1 MKHDFDAV
9 LDECLDLLR
18 SGIDAQTCLALYPQ
32 YELELRPLLEL
43 AADVR
48 AATPPAPVAAARLA
62 GRRRMLEA
70 LAQKHARRPASMIT
84 QLVAR
89 LTGQETRNAS
99 PVWRLAV
106 AVVVISMMVVALGG
120 TAAASAASLPGDALY
135 PVKLAV
141 QQAGV
146 ALTFDATARKQLKD
160 QFSAQRRQ
168 DVQAALQAG
177 RRAAIQFQGILQQI
191 SGNTWVVSGLTVT
204 LQSGATMVVGDPSV
218 GAWVM
223 VRGYLPGDGTLVA
236 AYLEVTDNRRSVL
249 PPTPEPIELQKS
261 GEKPEP
267 TQPPGPAPEKPT
279 PKPTPEKPTPRPAP
293 EKPTLK
299 STPEKP
305 TRKP

>member
-18 SGIDAQTCLALYPQ
+18 SGIGVQTCLALYPQ
-32 YELELRPLLEL
+32 YELELRPLLQL

-48 AATPPAPVAAARLA
+48 AVTPPAPAIAARVA

-70 LAQKHARRPASMIT
+70 FAQQRARRPASIIT

-89 LTGQETRNAS
+89 LAGQETGNAR
-99 PVWRLAV
+99 PVWRLAAAV
-106 AVVVISMMVVALGG
+106 AVIVMMVAALGG

-141 QQAGV
+141 RQAGV
-146 ALTFDATARKQLKD
+146 ALTFDATARKQLED
-160 QFSAQRRQ
+160 QFSAQQRQ

-177 RRAAIQFQGILQQI
+177 RRAAVQFQGILQQI
-191 SGNTWVVSGLTVT
+191 DENTWIVSGLTVT
-204 LQSGATMVVGDPSV
+204 LQSGTTTVVGDPSV
-218 GAWVM
+218 GAWVI

-236 AYLEVTDNRRSVL
+236 THLEVTSSRRSVL
-249 PPTPEPIELQKS
+249 PPTPEPIESKS

-279 PKPTPEKPTPRPAP
+279 PRPTPEKPTPRPAP
-293 EKPTLK
+293 EKPTPRPA
-299 STPEKP
+299 PEKP
-305 TRKP
+305 TGKP